1 MRPELVKMIREG
13 FNKTMKDPDFLA
25 EAKKKRLDINPTTGE
40 EVEAIAKEVMTQPK
54 GVIDQL
60 KNLMG
65 K

>member
-1 MRPELVKMIREG
+1 
-13 FNKTMKDPDFLA
+13 MKDPDFLA

-40 EVEAIAKEVMTQPK
+40 EVAAIAQEVTTQPK

-60 KNLMG
+60 KTLMG

>member
-1 MRPELVKMIREG
+1 
-13 FNKTMKDPDFLA
+13 MKDPDFLA